1 MKGKVNKE
9 FERLKKEE
17 LSLLESQYES
27 GSIEVLYGDESAVS
41 ESGYV
46 PYAWQFWDENIAV
59 PSAHGK
65 SLNCFGL
72 LSRQNQFH
80 FVTSETTITSDFIMQ
95 YLDQFS
101 LSLQKITVI
110 VLDNARIHTA
120 AKIKE
125 RYEIWRKRGL
135 YIFYLPPYCPHL
147 NIIERLWKELKARW
161 IRPLDYLT
169 ADSLF
174 YATKLALMDVGN
186 SLKIAFKKY
195 IFSVE

>member
-1 MKGKVNKE
+1 M
-9 FERLKKEE
+9 
-17 LSLLESQYES
+17 
-27 GSIEVLYGDESAVS
+27 LYGDESAVS
-41 ESGYV
+41 ENGYV
-46 PYAWQFWDENIAV
+46 PYAWQFADENIAV
-59 PSAHGK
+59 ASAHGK
-65 SLNCFGL
+65 FLNCFGL
-72 LSRQNQFH
+72 LSRENQLYF
-80 FVTSETTITSDFIMQ
+80 TITETTITSEFIMH

-101 LSLQKITVI
+101 LSVRKITVV

-120 AKIKE
+120 AKIKD
-125 RYEIWRKRGL
+125 RYEIWQKRGL

-161 IRPLDYLT
+161 IRPSDYLT

-195 IFSVE
+195 NFSID